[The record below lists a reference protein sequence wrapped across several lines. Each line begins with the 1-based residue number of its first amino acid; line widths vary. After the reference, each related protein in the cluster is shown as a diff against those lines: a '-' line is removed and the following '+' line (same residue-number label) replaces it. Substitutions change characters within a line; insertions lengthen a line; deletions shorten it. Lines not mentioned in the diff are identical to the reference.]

1 MYFGIKLI
9 KLTFSGG
16 MRMQDGRA
24 DKITPFVS
32 TLDKAFANGFLKEL
46 FYSAL
51 GCRMTQSP
59 TSNSANTKWFTL

>member
-1 MYFGIKLI
+1 
-9 KLTFSGG
+9 
-16 MRMQDGRA
+16 MQDGRA

-51 GCRMTQSP
+51 GCRMTQSQLA
-59 TSNSANTKWFTL
+59 TLLRSNVPLFGK

>member
-1 MYFGIKLI
+1 
-9 KLTFSGG
+9 

-59 TSNSANTKWFTL
+59 TENFTKAKWSTL